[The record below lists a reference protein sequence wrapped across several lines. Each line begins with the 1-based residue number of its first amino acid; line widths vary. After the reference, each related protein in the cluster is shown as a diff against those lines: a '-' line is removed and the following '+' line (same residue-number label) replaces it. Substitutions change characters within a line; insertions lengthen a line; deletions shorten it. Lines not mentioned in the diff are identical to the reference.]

1 MTYEIKI
8 TLILIIII
16 AASCGIAKKDINSTT
31 SSTSTTT
38 ETMSANS
45 LSFLKPADEIHAPG
59 NEELSA
65 IQAQYKDVTL
75 DKLKQGYSIYTEG
88 ACISCHG
95 AKNIYQFTEV
105 QWKGIIED
113 MAQRATISDVE
124 KDAVYKYVLA
134 IKAMQPK

>member
-75 DKLKQGYSIYTEG
+75 YKLE
-88 ACISCHG
+88 
-95 AKNIYQFTEV
+95 
-105 QWKGIIED
+105 
-113 MAQRATISDVE
+113 
-124 KDAVYKYVLA
+124 
-134 IKAMQPK
+134 